1 MVSPASLFE
10 VETAGLHGRSSWPA
24 DRPAQPGA
32 IKQQAVRRADLLF
45 ASEILRSLR
54 DGLTPAQR
62 VLECSGFVEH
72 WMIASRDDVYLL
84 EGTVW
89 RLPFS
94 LSRIATPLLA
104 IDPLAGWVRTVDE
117 WLTISPCLNSVA
129 TAVQPTAIA
138 DRAARWL
145 EGQLEPGDC
154 GEGRIT
160 QN

>member
-1 MVSPASLFE
+1 MVSSTSLFE
-10 VETAGLHGRSSWPA
+10 TETAGLHGRTSWPA
-24 DRPAQPGA
+24 DRLERPGV
-32 IKQQAVRRADLLF
+32 IKQRAVRRADLLF

-54 DGLTPAQR
+54 EGLTPSQR

-72 WMIASRDDVYLL
+72 WTVASRDDVCLL

-94 LSRIATPLLA
+94 LSTIATPLLA
-104 IDPLAGWVRTVDE
+104 IDPLAGWARTVDE

-129 TAVQPTAIA
+129 TPIHPTAIA

-145 EGQLEPGDC
+145 ERQLQPDDC
-154 GEGRIT
+154 GEGGIT